1 MSAAAPVTVS
11 AKSAVTV
18 PGTRPSSVTPPPP
31 DRPGS
36 TVYGGQHPAAP
47 ARRRRRLPVL
57 IALVLL
63 VVLLGGGATLQLTRS
78 LPAATL
84 TTSIA
89 ASMKIPGAAPELPW
103 PATGSAELMIEGL
116 GRIGGSG
123 STAAAPIGSVA
134 KVMTAYVILRD
145 HPLSGTEEGPTLT
158 VTAADVADFESR
170 IASGQSL
177 VQVEIGEKLTE
188 RDALEALMLPSANNI
203 AHQLAV
209 WDAGSE
215 EAFLTKMNAAAEDLG
230 MKNTNYTDPSGYLPT
245 TTSTAPDQVILARA
259 ALKSA
264 VFAEIVALPEAEIPV
279 VGTIKNYNDL
289 LGVNGVFGI
298 KTGSTDE
305 AGGNLVFASH
315 LTVGSR
321 KLTLVGAVFNQPGAQ
336 TPQQLAKVNREVKK
350 LLTATAK
357 VVKEYTLL
365 PTDPVGQVETAW
377 GATTTVRPAQALK
390 VVGWPGLTVPLKV
403 TTTAPS
409 AEVTAAQSVGTVQAS
424 GVRVELRTDSAIASP
439 SAWWRLTRTS

>member
-1 MSAAAPVTVS
+1 M
-11 AKSAVTV
+11 
-18 PGTRPSSVTPPPP
+18 
-31 DRPGS
+31 
-36 TVYGGQHPAAP
+36 
-47 ARRRRRLPVL
+47 
-57 IALVLL
+57 ILL
-63 VVLLGGGATLQLTRS
+63 VVLLGGGAGLQLARD

-84 TTSIA
+84 TTNIA
-89 ASMKIPGAAPELPW
+89 ASMKIPGAAPSLPW
-103 PATGSAELMIEGL
+103 PAVGSAELMVEGL
-116 GRIGGSG
+116 GRLGGSG
-123 STAAAPIGSVA
+123 GTEAAPIGSVA

-145 HPLSGTEEGPTLT
+145 HPLTGDEEGPTLT
-158 VTAADVADFESR
+158 VTAADVTDYQSR
-170 IASGQSL
+170 IASNQSL
-177 VQVEIGEKLTE
+177 VRVEVGEKLTE

-203 AHQLAV
+203 AHQLGV

-215 EAFLTKMNAAAEDLG
+215 EAFVAKMNAAAEDLG

-245 TTSTAPDQVILARA
+245 TTSTAADQVILARA

-305 AGGNLVFASH
+305 AGGNLVFASR
-315 LTVGSR
+315 LTVGNR
-321 KLTLVGAVFNQPGAQ
+321 KLVLVGALFNQPGAN

-350 LLTATAK
+350 LLTAVAK

-365 PTDPVGQVETAW
+365 PADAVGQVETAW
-377 GATTTVRPAQALK
+377 GATTSVRPARDLK

-409 AEVTAAQSVGTVQAS
+409 AEVTASQPVGTVQAS
-424 GVRVELRTDSAIASP
+424 GVKVELRTDAATEPP
-439 SAWWRLTRTS
+439 SVWWRLTRSL

>member
-1 MSAAAPVTVS
+1 
-11 AKSAVTV
+11 
-18 PGTRPSSVTPPPP
+18 
-31 DRPGS
+31 
-36 TVYGGQHPAAP
+36 
-47 ARRRRRLPVL
+47 
-57 IALVLL
+57 
-63 VVLLGGGATLQLTRS
+63 
-78 LPAATL
+78 
-84 TTSIA
+84 
-89 ASMKIPGAAPELPW
+89 MKIPGAAPNLPW

-145 HPLSGTEEGPTLT
+145 HPLSGDEEGPTLT
-158 VTAADVADFESR
+158 VTAADVADYEGR
-170 IASGQSL
+170 IASNQSL
-177 VQVEIGEKLTE
+177 VRVEVGEQLTE

-215 EAFLTKMNAAAEDLG
+215 EAFLAKMNAAATDLG
-230 MKNTNYTDPSGYLPT
+230 MKDSNYTDASGYLPT
-245 TTSTAPDQVILARA
+245 TTSTASDQVILARA

-264 VFAEIVALPEAEIPV
+264 VFAEIVALAEAEIPV

-315 LTVGSR
+315 LTVGGR

-350 LLTATAK
+350 LLTAVAK

-365 PTDPVGQVETAW
+365 PADPVGQVETAW
-377 GATTTVRPAQALK
+377 GATTPVRPAKALK

-403 TTTAPS
+403 TTVAPS
-409 AEVTAAQSVGTVQAS
+409 AEVTAGQPVGTVQAS
-424 GVRVELRTDSAIASP
+424 GVRVDLRTDAATESP
-439 SAWWRLTRTS
+439 SLWWRLTRTS